1 MTQRAEQPTETAD
14 TASKGHFFCRMQAF
28 IDHHGRS
35 GRFHERLEYAFT
47 LRIID

>member
-1 MTQRAEQPTETAD
+1 MTSSAEQATEPPIRRD
-14 TASKGHFFCRMQAF
+14 FLCRMQAF

-35 GRFHERLEYAFT
+35 GRFQERLEYAFT